1 MSLVYITHHDE
12 NIVGCEHDF
21 EKAQGPRESIF
32 VYKNPVVER
41 AAKYARKLRERL
53 NEEDK
58 KLSVILQADGT
69 RVLTEAKKSAHRTMG
84 CAHTPIDPP
93 CAYLRKSQGIK
104 WRREN
109 THKCPKMPPMPP
121 LPPPGS
127 GGKKPTMVPNFI
139 KRNRMCAGKTI
150 PCPPPPRYVDTPVGA
165 RHDLLNSGLVPQ
177 FICRKDFGK
186 VPIYLKKTKRMLADM
201 NAVCAKEQA
210 RLLELC
216 RGIKGFTRASVQSSG
231 PPQVP
236 GMRVM
241 EQAERN
247 EILEGLRLSL
257 TEMTKQYQSMSL
269 LIDSIAKR
277 QRKSKLESDLRQ
289 VEQDIL
295 LIDTTPIIYVS
306 EY

>member
-12 NIVGCEHDF
+12 NILECEQDF
-21 EKAQGPRESIF
+21 VSGSKPS
-32 VYKNPVVER
+32 VSCYKNPTVEK
-41 AAKYARKLRERL
+41 AARLAKKLRERL

-58 KLSVILQADGT
+58 KLSVILQNDGT
-69 RVLTEAKKSAHRTMG
+69 RVLTEAKKSLHRTMG
-84 CAHTPIDPP
+84 YAHTPINPP
-93 CAYLRKSQGIK
+93 NAFLRKNQGVK

-109 THKCPKMPPMPP
+109 THKCPKGMPMPP

-127 GGKKPTMVPNFI
+127 VGKTNVAPNFI
-139 KRNRMCAGKTI
+139 KRNKESAGKTVT
-150 PCPPPPRYVDTPVGA
+150 CPQPPRYVDTPVGT
-165 RHDLLNSGLVPQ
+165 RHNLLSSGLVPQ
-177 FICRKDFGK
+177 HLGRKDFGK
-186 VPIYLKKTKRMLADM
+186 IPIYLKRTKKMLAEA

-216 RGIKGFTRASVQSSG
+216 RGIKGYTRTSLTNLGG
-231 PPQVP
+231 PPEVP

-241 EQAERN
+241 GQAERN
-247 EILEGLRLSL
+247 EILEGLRMSL

-269 LIDSIAKR
+269 LIDSQAKR
-277 QRKSKLESDLRQ
+277 QRKSKLETDLRQ

-295 LIDTTPIIYVS
+295 LIETTPIIYVS